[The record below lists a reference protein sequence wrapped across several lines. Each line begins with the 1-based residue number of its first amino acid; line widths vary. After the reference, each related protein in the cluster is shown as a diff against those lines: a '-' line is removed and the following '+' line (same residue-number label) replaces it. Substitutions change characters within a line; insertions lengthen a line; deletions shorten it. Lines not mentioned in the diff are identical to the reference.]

1 MPVRDDLVDIGGRRL
16 HVACA
21 GEGSATIVLE
31 AGMGDTL
38 ATWATIQGRLA
49 GITTVLSYTRAGLG
63 QSDPAPLPRTI
74 RDMVADLGKLLSVM
88 ALPGPYMLVGHSFGG
103 QIVRLFAA
111 QHQFETK
118 AMALVDPSHEDKY
131 DRFEAVFTAQ
141 LIERQNA
148 FLSDPSR
155 NSEHVDLLES
165 KRQLNAAEQVLNIPL
180 VVLSRGRPDEQSPV
194 WPTQAVQEIELQ
206 SQRDLLGVS
215 GYAWNK
221 HIVAGHSGHYIHQE
235 EPELV
240 LTAVEEVM
248 QIAGISG

>member
-1 MPVRDDLVDIGGRRL
+1 
-16 HVACA
+16 
-21 GEGSATIVLE
+21 
-31 AGMGDTL
+31 MGDTL
-38 ATWATIQGRLA
+38 ATWAAIQGRLA
-49 GITTVLSYTRAGLG
+49 EITTVLSYTRAGLG
-63 QSDPAPLPRTI
+63 QSDPAPRPRTLQH
-74 RDMVADLGKLLSVM
+74 MAADLDKLLSSM
-88 ALPGPYMLVGHSFGG
+88 ALPGPYLLVGHSFGG

-111 QHQFETK
+111 QHRFEIK
-118 AMALVDPSHEDKY
+118 ALVLVDPSHEDKY
-131 DRFEAVFTAQ
+131 VRFEAVFTEH

-165 KRQLNAAEQVLNIPL
+165 RRQLNAANQVLDIPV
-180 VVLSRGRPDEQSPV
+180 VVLSRGRPDEPSPV

-221 HIVAGHSGHYIHQE
+221 LIVAQHSGHYIHQD

-240 LTAVEEVM
+240 LTAVEELM

>member
-1 MPVRDDLVDIGGRRL
+1 MPVRNELVDIGGRRL

-21 GEGSATIVLE
+21 GEGSATVVLE

-38 ATWATIQGRLA
+38 ATWAAIQGRLA

-63 QSDPAPLPRTI
+63 QSDPAPLPRTLQ
-74 RDMVADLGKLLSVM
+74 DMVADLGKLLSVM

-111 QHQFETK
+111 QHPLEAK
-118 AMALVDPSHEDKY
+118 AMVLVDPSHEDKFV
-131 DRFEAVFTAQ
+131 RFEAIFTEP
-141 LIERQNA
+141 LIERQTA
-148 FLSDPSR
+148 FLNDPSR

-165 KRQLNAAEQVLNIPL
+165 RRQLNAANKVLNIPL

-221 HIVAGHSGHYIHQE
+221 YIVAEHSGHYIHQE

-240 LTAVEEVM
+240 LTAVEELM

>member
-1 MPVRDDLVDIGGRRL
+1 M
-16 HVACA
+16 
-21 GEGSATIVLE
+21 LE

-38 ATWATIQGRLA
+38 ATWTAIQGRLA

-63 QSDPAPLPRTI
+63 QSDPAPLPRTL
-74 RDMVADLGKLLSVM
+74 RDMVVDLGKLLSVV
-88 ALPGPYMLVGHSFGG
+88 ALPGPYMFVGHSFGG

-111 QHQFETK
+111 QHQSETK

-131 DRFEAVFTAQ
+131 ARFEAVFTAQ

-165 KRQLNAAEQVLNIPL
+165 RRQLNAAEQVLNIPL

-194 WPTQAVQEIELQ
+194 WPTQAVQELELQ

-221 HIVAGHSGHYIHQE
+221 HIVAEHSGHYIHQE
-235 EPELV
+235 EPDLV